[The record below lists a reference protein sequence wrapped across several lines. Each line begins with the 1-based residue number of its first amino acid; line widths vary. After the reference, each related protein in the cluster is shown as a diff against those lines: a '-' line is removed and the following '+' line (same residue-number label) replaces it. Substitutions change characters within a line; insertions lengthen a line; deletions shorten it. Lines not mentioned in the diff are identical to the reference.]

1 MKVQQSNAVMIRLH
15 HRSAGGYQPF
25 WGCGPSFRFGTSVDR
40 RKLSP
45 SNRDIWPYVEKE
57 QMMMIFRR
65 GGMLM
70 YLWKTVQHNWGGEL
84 GRSRVARQFD
94 DTKAFADR

>member
-1 MKVQQSNAVMIRLH
+1 
-15 HRSAGGYQPF
+15 
-25 WGCGPSFRFGTSVDR
+25 
-40 RKLSP
+40 
-45 SNRDIWPYVEKE
+45 
-57 QMMMIFRR
+57 MMIFRR

-84 GRSRVARQFD
+84 GRSRVARQFG